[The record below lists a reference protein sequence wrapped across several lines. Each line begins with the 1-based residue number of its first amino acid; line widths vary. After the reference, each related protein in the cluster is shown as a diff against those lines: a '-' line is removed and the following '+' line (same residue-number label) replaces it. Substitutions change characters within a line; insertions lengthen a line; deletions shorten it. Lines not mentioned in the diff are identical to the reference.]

1 MLDRLKKLLR
11 INKNVIKGEVEEIRQ
26 LKPTEEDIKQ
36 GEVLADAA
44 IVAMSA
50 MGMSYTVT
58 MQKIIAKVF
67 AYGIRDIKDGV
78 QDNKKLIIGR
88 VIEEIK
94 NERTKEQETFDRNL

>member
-94 NERTKEQETFDRNL
+94 NERTKEQESFDRNL